1 MDVMLNIAI
10 FLFGMCICVQLM
22 AALYGIID
30 LWYTIRTVY
39 PTVIRRI
46 LVWTLLCVA
55 IAWLLGDDLRPAF
68 LWGLVGYV
76 GFYIFSFWG
85 YQILFLRNVR
95 LLGIK
100 RPLKKSS
107 FRFCS

>member
-1 MDVMLNIAI
+1 MTVILDIVI

-30 LWYTIRTVY
+30 LWYTIRTAY

-55 IAWLLGDDLRPAF
+55 IAWLLGNELRPAF

-76 GFYIFSFWG
+76 GFYLFSFWG
-85 YQILFLRNVR
+85 YQLLFLRNVR
-95 LLGIK
+95 LLGIHHPFKKGK
-100 RPLKKSS
+100 RVG
-107 FRFCS
+107 

>member
-1 MDVMLNIAI
+1 MTILLKILS

-30 LWYTIRTVY
+30 LRYTMRTAY

-46 LVWTLLCVA
+46 LVWALLSAA
-55 IAWLLGDDLRPAF
+55 IVWLLGDDLRLAF
-68 LWGLVGYV
+68 LWGLIGYV
-76 GFYIFSFWG
+76 GFYVFSFWG

-100 RPLKKSS
+100 RPLKKSG
-107 FRFCS
+107 FRF